1 MKITAPVF
9 RLPTTPEGRELLRS
23 MLPFVR
29 NGRLPDGMAI
39 AGQDWDALAVQ
50 GARELEEYERW
61 REAQERGQ
69 S

>member
-1 MKITAPVF
+1 MKTSVIN
-9 RLPTTPEGRELLRS
+9 LPITPEGRDLLRS
-23 MLPFVR
+23 MLPAVR

-50 GARELEEYERW
+50 GARELEDYERW
-61 REAQERGQ
+61 RKEQERDQ